1 MIALVMTIIY
11 KTIAASLFIN
21 KIEIELKYIWKWN
34 LCVQEMFSRCI
45 FYVFDARRMKWGEK
59 NRLGRK
65 FTVSFFHPSVICDIL
80 KMIDSIRN
88 FK

>member
-1 MIALVMTIIY
+1 MELVCARNVFQMY
-11 KTIAASLFIN
+11 
-21 KIEIELKYIWKWN
+21 
-34 LCVQEMFSRCI
+34 
-45 FYVFDARRMKWGEK
+45 FYVFDARRMKLGEK